1 MTTQQTLTLFP
12 LSSYTFTTKTAQPE
26 EDPSV
31 AARLQRLQNQYEDLG
46 IRHTAEGVLVVHD
59 HGHPHVL
66 MIQIANAF
74 FKLPGNY
81 LRPAEEE
88 TSGLARRLDEQLS
101 PIEEDPNS
109 YGPGGMSAGSGGD
122 WEIGD
127 CLAQWWRPSFETFMY
142 PYVPPH
148 ITKPK
153 ECKKLFL
160 VQMPPTK
167 ILAVPKNMK
176 LLAVP
181 LFELYDNSQRYGPQ
195 LAAIPHLLSRY
206 NFIYSD

>member
-12 LSSYTFTTKTAQPE
+12 LSSYTFTTKAAQPE

-88 TSGLARRLDEQLS
+88 TSGLARRLDEQLA
-101 PIEEDPNS
+101 PDEDDPVS
-109 YGPGGMSAGSGGD
+109 FGPGGMSAGAGGD

-127 CLAQWWRPSFETFMY
+127 CLAQWWRPSFETFMVSSSQSQEELNA
-142 PYVPPH
+142 YVSVRFS
-148 ITKPK
+148 TLMFLLTSPK
-153 ECKKLFL
+153 RKNARSFFSYRCLLLVRDTSQNQESLSLLFTFP
-160 VQMPPTK
+160 QK
-167 ILAVPKNMK
+167 
-176 LLAVP
+176 
-181 LFELYDNSQRYGPQ
+181 FWLYQRT
-195 LAAIPHLLSRY
+195 
-206 NFIYSD
+206 

>member
-1 MTTQQTLTLFP
+1 MSTQQTLTLFP
-12 LSSYTFTTKTAQPE
+12 LSSYTFTTKAAQPE

-46 IRHTAEGVLVVHD
+46 LRHTAEGVLVVHD

-88 TSGLARRLDEQLS
+88 TSGLARRLDEQLA
-101 PIEEDPNS
+101 PVEDDPNS
-109 YGPGGMSAGSGGD
+109 YGPGGMSAGNGGD

-127 CLAQWWRPSFETFMY
+127 CLAQWWRPSFETFM
-142 PYVPPH
+142 VSLGFWN
-148 ITKPK
+148 T
-153 ECKKLFL
+153 
-160 VQMPPTK
+160 TS
-167 ILAVPKNMK
+167 KNGAHAFCGNSQN
-176 LLAVP
+176 LLAFFTISI
-181 LFELYDNSQRYGPQ
+181 LTFHH
-195 LAAIPHLLSRY
+195 I
-206 NFIYSD
+206 

>member
-1 MTTQQTLTLFP
+1 MRLHFSPLLHTEDLIPHTAQEKKNQSRQQKRRLAIMSTQQTLTLHP
-12 LSSYTFTTKTAQPE
+12 LSSYTFTTKAAQPE

-88 TSGLARRLDEQLS
+88 TSGLARRLDEQLA
-101 PIEEDPNS
+101 PVEDDPNS
-109 YGPGGMSAGSGGD
+109 FGPSGISAGSGGD

-127 CLAQWWRPSFETFMY
+127 CLAQWWRPSFETFM
-142 PYVPPH
+142 VSSH
-148 ITKPK
+148 
-153 ECKKLFL
+153 
-160 VQMPPTK
+160 
-167 ILAVPKNMK
+167 
-176 LLAVP
+176 VP
-181 LFELYDNSQRYGPQ
+181 LGRQD
-195 LAAIPHLLSRY
+195 
-206 NFIYSD
+206 